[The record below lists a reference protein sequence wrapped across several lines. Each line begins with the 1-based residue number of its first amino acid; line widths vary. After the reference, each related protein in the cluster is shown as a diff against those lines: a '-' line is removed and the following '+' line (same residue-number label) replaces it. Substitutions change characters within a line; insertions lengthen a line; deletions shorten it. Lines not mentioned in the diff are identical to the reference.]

1 MFYETQ
7 LGDTWDVIAKNNYGD
22 EKYADF
28 VMENNPTL
36 IATTI
41 FSAGTLV
48 WVPELPP
55 EDEVELPEWRK

>member
-48 WVPELPP
+48 WVPEFPP

>member
-7 LGDTWDVIAKNNYGD
+7 LGDTWDVIAKNIYGD

-36 IATTI
+36 IAVCI

-48 WVPELPP
+48 WIPTLPP
-55 EDEVELPEWRK
+55 EDEAELPEWRS